1 MNAKTE
7 EERKARRGRWGFLQ
21 GMRFIERRAGQKPR
35 IGQSRRLSQDIVDMG
50 QDPYTGFAHDELSA
64 VDMDAKRPS
73 IRPRFLGFFGPFG
86 PLPHAITREVDRW
99 VHHGDN
105 AFVRFTDIFVARFQQ
120 LFYRSWSDAR
130 PITQYDHPSGGE
142 FPRML
147 RALTGD
153 AHRSFDGLSPVD
165 DVVRLRYTALGMD
178 RVRSPVRLRQMLRA
192 HFGVAVRVEE
202 FVTGWLEFAPEDRS
216 VMGLQGMR
224 LGQDLRVGQRAP
236 SISEKLVLHIECD
249 TIDQYRSFLPGR
261 DRQAELKDLVLG
273 YVGAFFEIDVA
284 LWLPRS
290 EIAPA
295 RVGGSS
301 GLRTELGWTSAM
313 PMGQGGDAQAAL
325 VRATQYKISMENS

>member
-7 EERKARRGRWGFLQ
+7 AERKEQRAVWGFLQ
-21 GMRFIERRAGQKPR
+21 AMRYLERRAGGKPR
-35 IGQSRRLSQDIVDMG
+35 IGKSRRLSQDIVDMG
-50 QDPYTGFAHDELSA
+50 QDPYTGFAYDELSD
-64 VDMDAKRPS
+64 VDVTAKQPRV
-73 IRPRFLGFFGPFG
+73 RPRFLGFFGPFG

-99 VHHGDN
+99 VRNGDSS
-105 AFVRFTDIFVARFQQ
+105 FVRFADIFVTRFQQ

-142 FPRML
+142 FPYLM

-153 AHRSFDGLSPVD
+153 AHRSFDGASPVD

-202 FVTGWLEFAPEDRS
+202 FVTGWLEFTPEDRS
-216 VMGLQGMR
+216 MMGLQGMR

-236 SISEKLVLHIECD
+236 SISEKIVLHLECD
-249 TIDQYRSFLPGR
+249 TLDQYRSFLPGR
-261 DRQAELKDLVLG
+261 ARQAELKDLVLG
-273 YVGAFFEIDVA
+273 YLGAFFEIDVA

-295 RVGGSS
+295 QLGTS
-301 GLRTELGWTSAM
+301 TELGWTSAM
-313 PMGQGGDAQAAL
+313 PLSQSGDTQSAL
-325 VRATQYKISMENS
+325 VRATQYKISVEVS